1 MPMFRPVR
9 RFFSKLKDYFIMPSD
24 FRKQIADKNQKR
36 TVPGVIL
43 TILASIF
50 AFVVLYVSN
59 KDDIDSVRYHI
70 MFLQIYI
77 DAAIVASILLF
88 IFRKLNVTKFFIKEL
103 PLYLCATVGTFD
115 CLYSLLHQTDIFNAL
130 VFFLFLEIIISLLYT
145 IEPIYFLVLTLISYF
160 QFYPN
165 VIAAYGSLAAYT
177 TMLLFS
183 VLIALCLYKWMNTK
197 RLLIREQNFDLYKE
211 ALQSEVDRQME
222 EITEQHGKII
232 KMQNHTIISLSNLVE
247 NRDSDTGQHVRR
259 TSRYVKILAE
269 KAQEDGFYSDII
281 TDDFIKYLYKAA
293 PMHDIGK
300 IVVSDIILKKPG
312 KLTDDEFSLMQ
323 KHTIEGGKI
332 VKDVLGEDQEPEYVA
347 IASEIATYHHE
358 KWNGSGYPAKLKEN
372 EIPLS
377 ARIMA
382 IADVFDALVSPR
394 CYKAPF
400 PADKAFAIIQ
410 EDSGTHFDPILA
422 QEFLKIKE
430 PVLKVMHELAD

>member
-1 MPMFRPVR
+1 MFRPVR

-24 FRKQIADKNQKR
+24 FRKKIADKNLKR
-36 TVPGVIL
+36 TVPGLIL
-43 TILASIF
+43 TILASTV
-50 AFVVLYVSN
+50 AFIVLLISK
-59 KDDIDSVRYHI
+59 KDHI
-70 MFLQIYI
+70 PQVKNHILFLQIYI
-77 DAAIVASILLF
+77 DSAVIALII
-88 IFRKLNVTKFFIKEL
+88 IFLIKKLKIKSFCFKEL
-103 PLYLCATVGTFD
+103 PLYMCATIGTFD
-115 CLYSLLHQTDIFNAL
+115 CLYSLLHQTDLFNAL
-130 VFFLFLEIIISLLYT
+130 VFFLFLEIIISILYT
-145 IEPIYFLVLTLISYF
+145 IQPFYFITLTVISYF

-165 VIAAYGSLAAYT
+165 ILNNYGTMSVYT
-177 TMLLFS
+177 SMLLFI
-183 VLIALCLYKWMNTK
+183 VLIILCLYKWMNTK
-197 RLLIREQNFDLYKE
+197 RLLLREQNFDLYKE

-222 EITEQHGKII
+222 EITAQHGKII

-312 KLTDDEFSLMQ
+312 KLTDEEFILMQ
-323 KHTIEGGKI
+323 KHTTEGGKI
-332 VKDVLGEDQEPEYVA
+332 VKDVLGEDQEPEYVN

-377 ARIMA
+377 ARLMA

-400 PADKAFAIIQ
+400 PPEKAFSIIK
-410 EDSGTHFDPILA
+410 EDAGKHFDPVLA
-422 QEFLKIKE
+422 EEFLKIKE
-430 PVLKVMHELAD
+430 PVLQIMHELSD